1 MSVDIAAGFDRRTA
15 SERQCGPFSR
25 IDVEHFGL
33 RVKDCYKIA
42 RAFGSGGFAVVRHGV
57 HGRSKEEVCV
67 KVVNK
72 EKAGNSY
79 RTYIVEG
86 GMFEALLRM
95 SNGHF
100 QHHNIVRYWDFF
112 ESPTKYYVV
121 MEKLK
126 GCELSVAL
134 TENGAKWSERQCAGV
149 MRDLLT
155 ALQFLHEVAGI
166 YHRDVKLENLMF
178 RGRTSGPMAGRKV
191 DGGLVLL
198 DFGLARFVGQKW
210 DGMYVGT
217 ERYAAPEVVAKTD
230 PESGGF
236 SPAVDLWAAGVILYV
251 LLTGAFPFQKQDVK
265 SLEAA
270 PRAREAIGCFAEKR
284 AQEGRSVPRNLLEGL
299 LHEDPAER
307 LTASRALDDEWFE
320 LAPELPAA
328 ENCAVVAMKSLDISS
343 CRKASRDES
352 IASTSTKASP
362 SVVSPPTTTAKQRQQ
377 PALLTQLAFS
387 LQDHKPAAKFGSV
400 QMLPGRDRKS
410 PQTSPPI
417 LPIEDLSTK
426 ASTPNLQRH
435 AVNPFSRFPTIIDF

>member
-1 MSVDIAAGFDRRTA
+1 
-15 SERQCGPFSR
+15 
-25 IDVEHFGL
+25 
-33 RVKDCYKIA
+33 
-42 RAFGSGGFAVVRHGV
+42 
-57 HGRSKEEVCV
+57 VCV

-72 EKAGNSY
+72 EKAGKSY
-79 RTYIVEG
+79 RKYIVEG

-121 MEKLK
+121 MEKLN

-210 DGMYVGT
+210 DGMYGGT

-236 SPAVDLWAAGVILYV
+236 SPAVDLWAAGVILCV

-362 SVVSPPTTTAKQRQQ
+362 SAVSPPTTTAKQRQQ

-435 AVNPFSRFPTIIDF
+435 AVNPFSRFPTMIDF

>member
-1 MSVDIAAGFDRRTA
+1 
-15 SERQCGPFSR
+15 
-25 IDVEHFGL
+25 
-33 RVKDCYKIA
+33 
-42 RAFGSGGFAVVRHGV
+42 
-57 HGRSKEEVCV
+57 
-67 KVVNK
+67 
-72 EKAGNSY
+72 
-79 RTYIVEG
+79 
-86 GMFEALLRM
+86 
-95 SNGHF
+95 
-100 QHHNIVRYWDFF
+100 
-112 ESPTKYYVV
+112 
-121 MEKLK
+121 
-126 GCELSVAL
+126 
-134 TENGAKWSERQCAGV
+134 
-149 MRDLLT
+149 
-155 ALQFLHEVAGI
+155 
-166 YHRDVKLENLMF
+166 
-178 RGRTSGPMAGRKV
+178 
-191 DGGLVLL
+191 
-198 DFGLARFVGQKW
+198 
-210 DGMYVGT
+210 MYVGT
-217 ERYAAPEVVAKTD
+217 KRYAAPEVVAKTD

-236 SPAVDLWAAGVILYV
+236 SPPVDLWAAGVILCV
-251 LLTGAFPFQKQDVK
+251 LLTGAFPFQKQDVE

-270 PRAREAIGCFAEKR
+270 LRALEAIGCFAEKR